1 MVYESDFYTTRR
13 PYSRPLVSSYT
24 VTSPT
29 VLPLSSVI
37 QVRSYPHMPYVAHKR
52 LVTFVH
58 TPVHTIYHTGT
69 PLPIRIHSR
78 VRPSVLAAEYNRIR
92 DLPRSSSASY
102 TERYLNSKDSILFDD
117 EARQIRAK
125 ADALLRRIH
134 VFVPRLP
141 ASDFHEDIV
150 PLERLRSDD
159 YIRRLLSARK
169 NVQKEMEL
177 APWYTVPEQRNL
189 GKGHLASVQYVGG
202 RPHSRRRPYFKVA
215 DLRPTDILNDVNLL
229 SFYSKNRQ
237 AAAYASPVSPLTDR
251 EQRKARAVEP
261 EWTSTPAPAPP
272 QNAASPPPPEPE
284 EPVVEKK
291 KEKKEK
297 KEKKKEKEDR
307 MTAAEEEAALKRAE
321 EFLAKQAEEARIE
334 AERKLAAEQERLRL
348 EREEEEARIAL
359 ERAQE
364 EAEAERKLEEARL
377 EAERIEAERIA
388 QEERL
393 ALEIA
398 EIAAAE
404 AEQERLA
411 LLKRTEEEHKKQQEE
426 ERLAAEAAAAAAEAL
441 AAEEAQLAQD
451 ALDEAQRT
459 QQEQEERQD
468 ETIVDEEPQID
479 EVAANADDEAN
490 AGAETFVEEPV
501 DVEGG
506 DSRPEED
513 PVVDND
519 VPQIEEVTSGGEDI
533 WGDKE
538 DA

>member
-24 VTSPT
+24 VTGPT

-58 TPVHTIYHTGT
+58 TPIHTVYHTGT
-69 PLPIRIHSR
+69 PIPIRIHSR

-92 DLPRSSSASY
+92 DLPRSSSTSY

-159 YIRRLLSARK
+159 YIRRLLGARK

-189 GKGHLASVQYVGG
+189 GKGNLACVQYVGG

-215 DLRPTDILNDVNLL
+215 DLKPNDILNDVNLL

-237 AAAYASPVSPLTDR
+237 AAAYAY
-251 EQRKARAVEP
+251 
-261 EWTSTPAPAPP
+261 
-272 QNAASPPPPEPE
+272 
-284 EPVVEKK
+284 
-291 KEKKEK
+291 
-297 KEKKKEKEDR
+297 R

-348 EREEEEARIAL
+348 EQEAEEARIAL

-377 EAERIEAERIA
+377 EAERLEAERIA
-388 QEERL
+388 HEERL
-393 ALEIA
+393 ALEEA

-404 AEQERLA
+404 AEQERLR
-411 LLKRTEEEHKKQQEE
+411 LLKATEEEHKKQQEE

-441 AAEEAQLAQD
+441 AAEEAQLAQE

-459 QQEQEERQD
+459 QQEQEEQQD

-479 EVAANADDEAN
+479 EVPASADDEAN
-490 AGAETFVEEPV
+490 AGADTFVEEPT
-501 DVEGG
+501 DAEGG
-506 DSRPEED
+506 DSKPEED
-513 PVVDND
+513 PIVDND
-519 VPQIEEVTSGGEDI
+519 VPQIEEVTSGAEDI

>member
-24 VTSPT
+24 VTGPT

-58 TPVHTIYHTGT
+58 TPIHTVYHTGT
-69 PLPIRIHSR
+69 PIPIRIHSR

-92 DLPRSSSASY
+92 DLPRSSSTSY

-159 YIRRLLSARK
+159 YIRRLLGARK

-189 GKGHLASVQYVGG
+189 GKGNLACVQYVGG

-215 DLRPTDILNDVNLL
+215 DLKPNDILNDVNLL

-261 EWTSTPAPAPP
+261 EWKPTPTPAPP
-272 QNAASPPPPEPE
+272 QNAAY
-284 EPVVEKK
+284 
-291 KEKKEK
+291 
-297 KEKKKEKEDR
+297 R

-348 EREEEEARIAL
+348 EQEAEEARIAL

-377 EAERIEAERIA
+377 EAERLEAERIA
-388 QEERL
+388 HEERL
-393 ALEIA
+393 ALEEA

-404 AEQERLA
+404 AEQERLR
-411 LLKRTEEEHKKQQEE
+411 LLKATEEEHKKQQEE

-441 AAEEAQLAQD
+441 AAEEAQLAQE

-459 QQEQEERQD
+459 QQEQEEQQD

-479 EVAANADDEAN
+479 EVPASADDEAN
-490 AGAETFVEEPV
+490 AGADTFVEEPT
-501 DVEGG
+501 DAEGG
-506 DSRPEED
+506 DSKPEED
-513 PVVDND
+513 PIVDND
-519 VPQIEEVTSGGEDI
+519 VPQIEEVTSGAEDI